1 MESDTVTLTITIE
14 DEGKRLDKLLS
25 EKFPEYS
32 RVQIQVAIRTG
43 QMLVNEITSKPAYH
57 VTAGDSITF
66 TPLEKE
72 KSMEIVPQEIPLDV
86 IYEDEY
92 LVAINKP
99 AGLVVHPGFGNQ
111 DGTLVNALLARY
123 PQVADVGDLIRAG
136 IVHRLDKDTSGI
148 ILVALTEQIQ
158 RDLIEQFKV
167 RDISKFYVGLVENQ
181 PRTESGH
188 IDAPIGRDPKKR
200 KRMAVIQNGKS
211 AQTDYFTL
219 ENFENHTLL
228 ELHPHTGRTHQLRV
242 HLAFIG
248 CPIVGDRVYGFRKQI
263 IKLKRLFLHA
273 KSITFLHPVTGKE
286 MHLNT
291 ELPDKLENILIHLRQ
306 LEVDRL

>member
-99 AGLVVHPGFGNQ
+99 AGLVVHPGAGHTR
-111 DGTLVNALLARY
+111 GTLVSGLLGHTKNLSGIGGVQR
-123 PQVADVGDLIRAG
+123 PG
-136 IVHRLDKDTSGI
+136 IVHR
-148 ILVALTEQIQ
+148 
-158 RDLIEQFKV
+158 
-167 RDISKFYVGLVENQ
+167 
-181 PRTESGH
+181 
-188 IDAPIGRDPKKR
+188 
-200 KRMAVIQNGKS
+200 
-211 AQTDYFTL
+211 
-219 ENFENHTLL
+219 
-228 ELHPHTGRTHQLRV
+228 
-242 HLAFIG
+242 
-248 CPIVGDRVYGFRKQI
+248 
-263 IKLKRLFLHA
+263 
-273 KSITFLHPVTGKE
+273 
-286 MHLNT
+286 
-291 ELPDKLENILIHLRQ
+291 
-306 LEVDRL
+306 